1 MQPREEKSLHRP
13 ERCPDRRLARWL
25 RDGVF
30 DGPTQL
36 PTGRKAP
43 QYFTLAGRHRATP
56 MSEPDDTNAAISA
69 GVAQALER
77 LFGSSDADARFFDA
91 IRQGTRD
98 AVWLIAA
105 NAPTPTPPA
114 GHAD

>member
-1 MQPREEKSLHRP
+1 MP
-13 ERCPDRRLARWL
+13 
-25 RDGVF
+25 
-30 DGPTQL
+30 
-36 PTGRKAP
+36 
-43 QYFTLAGRHRATP
+43 
-56 MSEPDDTNAAISA
+56 EPDNLSTAISA

-91 IRQGTRD
+91 VRLGTRD

-105 NAPTPTPPA
+105 NATDTGDSERSH